1 MKKYLLS
8 LTEQQIHAG
17 ISSDSQ
23 GALVIERRFESE
35 PIAESSPVFGMYF
48 DTANDKTAEERL
60 RVLQRK
66 TIPDALVPTCIMRHT
81 LKFSNGIDLK
91 DPEHISYLRNFLDQT
106 CNAIVDVLDQ
116 VAERH
121 AVVPNSLV
129 DESLL
134 HLNFAKV
141 RSDRFSPTNSSSAA
155 LAKIEKYLQGPGG
168 QALVMVGRSGGG
180 KTYAMARAF
189 VTRSAGN
196 AVVRFLGTSSKSAD
210 VLSLLQSVCQQLYII
225 SKGKGT
231 STSGEGQAGLGP
243 CPAGFQELCQYFK
256 EALNQWA
263 WAPLVLFLDS
273 VDQLD
278 DSNSGRNLEW
288 LPLSDF
294 STNVHVVIS
303 TLPDEVN
310 PEVGLPFRCLSNLKR
325 HHPNPKAFIEVELL
339 KDAESLMKHLLNL
352 KGRKLQAKQMK
363 AVMKAVELSED
374 KAQTP
379 LMITLLAHLVGEWS
393 SGRDADAS
401 LLPTS
406 VRTIIFEF
414 FGILEKKFGYSFV
427 AHIMSIITIARQ
439 GVTMSELLEIL
450 SLDDEVLAAAHEWWS
465 TPERKMP
472 SGPLALLLAD
482 LDSFLSHRGQKS
494 GGELLFWYHRQLW
507 EAAEARYLKDL
518 DFRSSMHRMLS
529 QFFCGKWCGKAKPYS
544 KAMEIRVGLS
554 SDEKSALRHVR
565 EQPLHLKGTSV
576 WHPDAEYNERRC
588 VEALHHMVKEL
599 EILNGRFNL
608 ERRDA
613 KAARLKRIKECM
625 EIMLEEFCSVEGVCA
640 RGMVGEVFRLVSQGA
655 KLMRLCADGK
665 LASAVNVDL
674 VKAEHFNRWIRR
686 DAYEFVS
693 APGVALSALR
703 QPLISKARED
713 FLSSRSHVQG
723 FPWFVLGVSDNF
735 DPVMSVLKGHQ
746 SSVNCTDWFGGKL
759 VSGDNDGVIMVWDDL
774 TGEKLFELKGHTRAV
789 NSVAW
794 SRKGDK
800 IASGSADRSIIIW
813 DATTGDKV
821 SELEGHT
828 NWVNSVTWSP
838 KGDQIVYVSDD
849 MTIIIRDA
857 TTGNKISKLQGGH
870 TNYVWSVAWSR
881 KGDKIASGSADRT
894 IIIWDAKTGNKVS
907 ELKGHTGGVNSVAWS
922 PEGDQIASGSSDNT
936 LIIWDAKTGD
946 RVSKLKGHTDTIR
959 SVAWS
964 RKGDQIASGSHDK
977 TIIIWDATTGEK
989 VSKLKGHTSDVMSI
1003 AWSPER
1009 DQLASGS
1016 GDKTIIIWDAT
1027 TGDKVSEPKGH
1038 TEAVKSVA
1046 WSPEGDQIASG
1057 SDDDTII
1064 IWDATTGNKVSKLK
1078 GHTREVSSV
1087 AWSPKGDQIA
1097 SGSRDQTIII
1107 WDATTGDKV
1116 SELKGHTSWV
1126 NSAAWSPEGD
1136 KIASGSGD
1144 KTIIIW
1150 DAKTGDKVSKFKGQ
1164 AEAVNSALRGIRS
1177 RQGQVVRP

>member
-294 STNVHVVIS
+294 STDVHVVIS
-303 TLPDEVN
+303 TLPDEEN

-325 HHPNPKAFIEVELL
+325 HHQNPEAFIEVELL
-339 KDAESLMKHLLNL
+339 KDAESLMKHLLKL
-352 KGRKLQAKQMK
+352 KDRKLSAKQME
-363 AVMKAVELSED
+363 AVVKAVELSEN

-379 LMITLLAHLVGEWS
+379 LMVTLLAHLVGEWS

-414 FGILEKKFGYSFV
+414 FGNLEKKFGHSLV

-450 SLDDEVLAAAHEWWS
+450 SLDDDVLAAAYEWWS

-482 LDSFLSHRGQKS
+482 LDSFLSRRGQGS

-518 DFRSSMHRMLS
+518 DFRSSMHRMLG

-544 KAMEIRVGLS
+544 EAMEIRVGRS
-554 SDEKSALRHVR
+554 SDKKSALRHVR
-565 EQPLHLKGTSV
+565 DQPLHLKGTSV

-588 VEALHHMVKEL
+588 MEALHHMVKEL
-599 EILNGRFNL
+599 EILIGGINL
-608 ERRDA
+608 EGRDA
-613 KAARLKRIKECM
+613 KAAQRRIKECV

-655 KLMRLCADGK
+655 KLMRLCADK
-665 LASAVNVDL
+665 QRASAVDVDL

-686 DAYEFVS
+686 DAYDFVS
-693 APGVALSALR
+693 ASGVALSALR

-713 FLSSRSHVQG
+713 FLSGRTHVQG
-723 FPWFVLGVSDNF
+723 FPWFVLGVLDNF
-735 DPVMSVLKGHQ
+735 DPVISVLKGHQ
-746 SSVNCTDWFGGKL
+746 SSVLCNDWFEGKL
-759 VSGDNDGVIMVWDDL
+759 VSGDEDGVIIVWDDL
-774 TGEKLFELKGHTRAV
+774 TGEKLFELKGHTERV
-789 NSVAW
+789 N
-794 SRKGDK
+794 
-800 IASGSADRSIIIW
+800 
-813 DATTGDKV
+813 
-821 SELEGHT
+821 
-828 NWVNSVTWSP
+828 
-838 KGDQIVYVSDD
+838 
-849 MTIIIRDA
+849 
-857 TTGNKISKLQGGH
+857 
-870 TNYVWSVAWSR
+870 
-881 KGDKIASGSADRT
+881 
-894 IIIWDAKTGNKVS
+894 
-907 ELKGHTGGVNSVAWS
+907 
-922 PEGDQIASGSSDNT
+922 
-936 LIIWDAKTGD
+936 
-946 RVSKLKGHTDTIR
+946 
-959 SVAWS
+959 
-964 RKGDQIASGSHDK
+964 
-977 TIIIWDATTGEK
+977 
-989 VSKLKGHTSDVMSI
+989 
-1003 AWSPER
+1003 
-1009 DQLASGS
+1009 
-1016 GDKTIIIWDAT
+1016 
-1027 TGDKVSEPKGH
+1027 
-1038 TEAVKSVA
+1038 
-1046 WSPEGDQIASG
+1046 
-1057 SDDDTII
+1057 
-1064 IWDATTGNKVSKLK
+1064 
-1078 GHTREVSSV
+1078 SV

-1097 SGSRDQTIII
+1097 SGSEDKTIII
-1107 WDATTGDKV
+1107 WDTTTADKV
-1116 SELKGHTSWV
+1116 SELKGHTGPVLSV
-1126 NSAAWSPEGD
+1126 AWSPNGNQVVSGSSD
-1136 KIASGSGD
+1136 KTSLIWNVASGQKVAQLQGHTDYVRSVAWSPGGEQIATASDD
-1144 KTIIIW
+1144 KSVLVW
-1150 DAKTGDKVSKFKGQ
+1150 DAESGQQVNKKMRLQLSFTITNNLPMTRRCLGWRGTWAMSRVSPG
-1164 AEAVNSALRGIRS
+1164 ALLVRS
-1177 RQGQVVRP
+1177 